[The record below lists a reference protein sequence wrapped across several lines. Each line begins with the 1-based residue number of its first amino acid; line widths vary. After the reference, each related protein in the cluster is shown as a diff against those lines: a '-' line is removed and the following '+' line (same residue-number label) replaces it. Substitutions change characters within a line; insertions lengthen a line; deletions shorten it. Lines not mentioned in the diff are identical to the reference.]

1 MGKGARGNGPR
12 QAGAAHLTIL
22 PLVDAVLSTNGPAAM
37 ERTGRST
44 APAPKSAFGPGS
56 MTPRAPP
63 PAQPRSARAPPAAPA
78 AAARREFPPDI
89 ADASGRRILHSPS
102 KHGLSHVRVLGT
114 NCDQLRR
121 RIAAWDAKG
130 PDAPRGPP
138 MHALANADGVTPL
151 HLACRGGFVD
161 CVALLLATG
170 ASANAR
176 DAFGW
181 APAHDCAAHGN
192 ESILRMLAEHG
203 AQLHLATKDG
213 WTPLHFAAFNGSTRA
228 VLLLLRHGANPD
240 RPAGLGGLSAR
251 EIATK
256 FKQSTIASL
265 FDAVEKAGS
274 VDKFLSQLQ

>member
-44 APAPKSAFGPGS
+44 TPAPKSAFGPGS

-63 PAQPRSARAPPAAPA
+63 PAGALGARAARGRPPRRAASSRPT
-78 AAARREFPPDI
+78 RGRG
-89 ADASGRRILHSPS
+89 GRRILHSPS

-256 FKQSTIASL
+256 FKQSTFASL
-265 FDAVEKAGS
+265 FDAIEKAGS
-274 VDKFLSQLQ
+274 VDKFLSLLQ